1 MIEIYLSLLV
11 VGVIFFLLHFVAQV
25 RIASLLRV
33 RHPHEWSIIAVPEGG
48 GKVGIVRIWMRLQ
61 LALRSPVLP
70 ALEDQAVTQWRR
82 VWRYAPWFAWVCW
95 FGALALQW
103 SAR

>member
-1 MIEIYLSLLV
+1 MIEFYLSLLV
-11 VGVIFFLLHFVAQV
+11 AGVFFFLLHFFAQV
-25 RIASLLRV
+25 CIARLLRQ
-33 RHPHEWSIIAVPEGG
+33 RHPQQWQIIAVPDN
-48 GKVGIVRIWMRLQ
+48 GKANPLRTWMRLQ

-70 ALEDQAVTQWRR
+70 ALEDQAITRWRH
-82 VWRYAPWFAWVCW
+82 VWRYAPWFAWICW